1 MYLKRY
7 YEDAWE
13 SGLVERVYWWQ
24 LVSKGFGLID
34 VENDGSLR
42 YRPAY
47 YEFKKM
53 LTGNSVESSEMA
65 TENVVVGQ

>member
-1 MYLKRY
+1 M
-7 YEDAWE
+7 
-13 SGLVERVYWWQ
+13 VERVYWWQ

-34 VENDGSLR
+34 VEDDGSLR

-53 LTGNSVESSEMA
+53 LAVSLPDPAQLLEEKEA
-65 TENVVVGQ
+65 VGR